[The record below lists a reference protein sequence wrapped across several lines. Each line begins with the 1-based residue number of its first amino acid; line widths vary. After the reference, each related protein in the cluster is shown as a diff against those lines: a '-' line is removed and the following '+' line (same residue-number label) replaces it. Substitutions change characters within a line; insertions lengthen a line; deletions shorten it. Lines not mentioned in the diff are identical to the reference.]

1 MANECAGKACT
12 LSLIL
17 CLIPIIFLILTL
29 HFAGKKAWPE
39 LLGGNGDSAAA
50 TIEKE
55 NKKVDAIV
63 LKEGT
68 SVTKDFRC
76 NRVWV
81 WVDDNGHSSSLPLA
95 KQ

>member
-1 MANECAGKACT
+1 MANEC
-12 LSLIL
+12 
-17 CLIPIIFLILTL
+17 
-29 HFAGKKAWPE
+29 AGKKAWPE
-39 LLGGNGDSAAA
+39 LLGGNGHSAAA

-76 NRVWV
+76 NRVRV
-81 WVDDNGHSSSLPLA
+81 WGDDNRVVTRVPYHWLNNRSYDQLS
-95 KQ
+95 